1 MGRVRPGRRES
12 PRSYPR
18 PRQRADVERAQQ
30 YSLTMLHMRNMKRR
44 EELHISSSTAPYRR
58 QNLRLFGRREL
69 GRARAALALIAV
81 GLAFGQSEAPLRE
94 RVTAYLTDLIRL
106 DTTNPPG
113 NETRVAEYL
122 KRVADAHG
130 IPAELIGPDRNRLN
144 FVARLKGTG
153 KQKPLLLMA
162 HSDVVPADRSQW
174 SVDPFAAVV
183 KNGFMYGRGTE
194 DVKSLLAAEL
204 AVLVELKNRGT
215 KLDRDIILLSESDE
229 ETGSTG
235 MTWMVRNAYDKID
248 AEFGLNEF
256 ASWQKFPSGQS
267 VYQVQTTEKVP
278 TRIKL
283 VGHGTAAHGS
293 LPRADNPVA
302 HLARAITRLVDAD
315 QPVQLNATTRA
326 YFATMSRLPGN
337 EWLAPLLP
345 KLDDASAA
353 SAAAR
358 EIQSHD
364 PEFDAMLHTT
374 VSPTMLSS
382 GVKINVIPNVAEA
395 QLDVRRLPTET
406 KEQIYERFRKI
417 IDDPSIS
424 LESAGGQEMPA
435 TEPSSLTSPLYLAI
449 DKTIRFTD
457 PRATVVPFLMR
468 GATDSAFLREK
479 GVAVYGVP
487 VFSYEG
493 GSRAHGNDER
503 ISITTLQDGTERL
516 LKIVSAAAGGDRP

>member
-1 MGRVRPGRRES
+1 M
-12 PRSYPR
+12 
-18 PRQRADVERAQQ
+18 
-30 YSLTMLHMRNMKRR
+30 
-44 EELHISSSTAPYRR
+44 
-58 QNLRLFGRREL
+58 
-69 GRARAALALIAV
+69 
-81 GLAFGQSEAPLRE
+81 
-94 RVTAYLTDLIRL
+94 YLTDLIRL

-162 HSDVVPADRSQW
+162 HSDVVPADRTQW

-183 KNGFMYGRGTE
+183 KNGTMYGRGTE

-204 AVLVELKNRGT
+204 AILVELKNKGT

-229 ETGSTG
+229 ESGSTG
-235 MTWMVRNAYDKID
+235 MTWMVANAYDKID

-256 ASWQKFPSGQS
+256 AYWQKLPSGQT

-283 VGHGTAAHGS
+283 VGHGTAGHGS
-293 LPRADNPVA
+293 LPRADNPVV
-302 HLARAITRLVDAD
+302 HLAKAIARLVDAD

-326 YFATMSRLPGN
+326 YFTTMARLPGY
-337 EWLAPLLP
+337 EWLAPMLP
-345 KLDDASAA
+345 KLENASAS
-353 SAAAR
+353 SAVAR
-358 EIQSHD
+358 DIQRHD

-374 VSPTMLSS
+374 VSPTILNA

-395 QLDVRRLPTET
+395 QVDVRRLPTET
-406 KEQIYERFRKI
+406 KEEIYERFRKI

-449 DKTIRFTD
+449 EKAIRSND
-457 PRATVVPFLMR
+457 SRAIIVPFLMR

-479 GVAVYGVP
+479 GIAVYGVP
-487 VFSYEG
+487 VFSYDG

-503 ISITTLQDGTERL
+503 IAITTLKEGTDLL
-516 LKIVSAAAGGDRP
+516 LKIVMEAADGTRP